1 MNIEIGGVNANYRV
15 QGEGEWL
22 LLLHGWG
29 ADLRSFERIFKD
41 FAADH
46 RVVAPDLPGFGLSG
60 DPTDEWG
67 VGDYAEWVV
76 KFMDALGIDRA
87 TVLGHSFGGRIAIK
101 LASAPETA
109 GRIGRLILTGSAGL
123 RRKRSLA
130 GRLRR
135 SVLHFLS
142 RLFPGLRDRYGR
154 LFASRDYLAASPL
167 LRKCLIRVVGEDLAP
182 LLPRI
187 AAPTLL
193 VWGARDTETPLADG
207 ETMKSLIPDSRLKV
221 FPEAGHFAFLNCP
234 EEFSGVLKEFLR

>member
-41 FAADH
+41 LSAV
-46 RVVAPDLPGFGLSG
+46 RKVVAPDLPGFGLSG
-60 DPTDEWG
+60 DPTGEWG
-67 VGDYAEWVV
+67 VGDYAAWVV
-76 KFMDALGIDRA
+76 NFMDALGIDHA
-87 TVLGHSFGGRIAIK
+87 AVLGHSFGGRIAIK
-101 LASAPETA
+101 LASSPATA
-109 GRIGRLILTGSAGL
+109 GRIDRLILTGSAGL
-123 RRKRSLA
+123 RRKRSLF

-135 SVLHFLS
+135 KVLQFLS
-142 RLFPGLRDRYGR
+142 RLFPALRDRYGR

-187 AAPTLL
+187 SQSTLL

-207 ETMKSLIPDSRLKV
+207 EVMKSLIPDSRLRV
-221 FPEAGHFAFLNCP
+221 FPDAGHFAFLNRP
-234 EEFSGVLKEFLR
+234 EEFSGLLKEFLR